1 MNIILVAIGGAI
13 GALLRYAVMR
23 FFVYF
28 NIITFPYGTLVVNV
42 VGSFIIGFLAFWLV
56 NRYLHNEAIR
66 VFLIIGVLG
75 AFTTFSSFSLD
86 TLHLFLEQRYVAVIS
101 YVLATVILC
110 IIATFLGMLTVKLG
124 K

>member
-1 MNIILVAIGGAI
+1 MNIVLVAIGGAI
-13 GALLRYAVMR
+13 GALLRYTVMR

-28 NIITFPYGTLVVNV
+28 NVITFPYGTLVVNV
-42 VGSFIIGFLAFWLV
+42 IGSFIIGFLAFWLV

-66 VFLIIGVLG
+66 IFLIIGVLG